1 MSAAAEIRDV
11 NQGPAAAPARRPRPD
26 DFDPSPPHAILFWA
40 LMFFFFL
47 EFLRPPVLSQLK
59 YQMLFV
65 SLVPILWLT
74 SKDRPWSPILT
85 MQWLMLGQAAIS
97 ILYGVNYFAAY
108 TGARTMWPNV
118 VSGLA
123 IFWIL
128 SREKSFVRGIWV
140 WALIIS
146 YQAFFAFSIGGG
158 RGSGGILGDENDL
171 AMACTMAVPF
181 MLMSMQ
187 LLRGLS
193 RALALGL
200 LVLLLVGIVAS
211 ESRGGFVGLAG
222 AVAYCLFYSA
232 NRARNFAIIALGGL
246 IFFLSIPSEYKDELG
261 SISETKSGTA
271 EARFFLW
278 TAGTNMWIDN
288 PVLGVGAL
296 NSPWLIGDYQPK
308 AEDNGGMFSDRGYRE
323 RDWTM
328 TPMHS
333 IYFEILAETGL
344 VGIGL
349 FGNCVWLHFAVI
361 GRTRKRTRLSR
372 AADADLKRD
381 AELYGVSLAGAM
393 IAFLVCGL
401 FLSIL
406 YYPFFYYFTALAA
419 AYDAMIMRRLNFAE
433 ALAGWTQAQR
443 LEAGGVEN
451 ESGGRSPRGEA
462 VEAGADG
469 RRPARPE
476 PGSAQAG
483 LGGGLGMGKPGG
495 AGAQAGGAAEMQPAS
510 PNDPAPGAGLSELLS
525 GRTPSR

>member
-1 MSAAAEIRDV
+1 
-11 NQGPAAAPARRPRPD
+11 
-26 DFDPSPPHAILFWA
+26 
-40 LMFFFFL
+40 
-47 EFLRPPVLSQLK
+47 
-59 YQMLFV
+59 
-65 SLVPILWLT
+65 
-74 SKDRPWSPILT
+74 
-85 MQWLMLGQAAIS
+85 
-97 ILYGVNYFAAY
+97 
-108 TGARTMWPNV
+108 
-118 VSGLA
+118 
-123 IFWIL
+123 
-128 SREKSFVRGIWV
+128 
-140 WALIIS
+140 
-146 YQAFFAFSIGGG
+146 
-158 RGSGGILGDENDL
+158 
-171 AMACTMAVPF
+171 

-187 LLRGLS
+187 LLKGISRG
-193 RALALGL
+193 LALGL
-200 LVLLLVGIVAS
+200 LVLLLIGIVAS
-211 ESRGGFVGLAG
+211 QSRGGFVGLAG

-246 IFFLSIPSEYKDELG
+246 IFFLSIPSDYKDELG

-308 AEDNGGMFSDRGYRE
+308 AEDNGGLFSDRGYRE

-349 FGNCVWLHFAVI
+349 FGSCVWLHFAAI
-361 GRTRKRTRLSR
+361 GRTRKRARSSR
-372 AADADLKRD
+372 AADPDLKRD

-419 AYDAMIMRRLNFAE
+419 AYEVMIMRRLKFAE
-433 ALAGWTQAQR
+433 ALVSAVHAERAGSATNPI
-443 LEAGGVEN
+443 EAERGAPRKKTDAG
-451 ESGGRSPRGEA
+451 RGEGA
-462 VEAGADG
+462 GRGAGAG
-469 RRPARPE
+469 R
-476 PGSAQAG
+476 
-483 LGGGLGMGKPGG
+483 LGDGLGMGKASG
-495 AGAQAGGAAEMQPAS
+495 APPRPRAADDDAPAS
-510 PNDPAPGAGLSELLS
+510 PADPAPGAGLSELLS